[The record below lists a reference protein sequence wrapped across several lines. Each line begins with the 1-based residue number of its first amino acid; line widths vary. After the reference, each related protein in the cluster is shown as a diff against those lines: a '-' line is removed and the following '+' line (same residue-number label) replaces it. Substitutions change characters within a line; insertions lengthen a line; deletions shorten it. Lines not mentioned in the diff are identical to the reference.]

1 MKKSNSKNRIVKS
14 IIRPLNTKEKGVME
28 FLVYKDKSAFV
39 GVCLTFDIIEE
50 GNNPVLLMRS
60 IRESA
65 ELHLKTV
72 RKNNMPNDLL
82 NRYAPQEYWEKY
94 FKVTDQIKTQ
104 SKKNTNNYPVV
115 SPYTQSRLSTLQFA

>member
-1 MKKSNSKNRIVKS
+1 MKKGELKSK

-28 FLVYKDKSAFV
+28 FLVYKEKNTFV
-39 GVCLTFDIIEE
+39 GVCLTFDIVEE
-50 GNNPVLLMRS
+50 GNNPVLLMKS

-72 RKNNMPNDLL
+72 RKNNMSNDLL
-82 NRYAPQEYWEKY
+82 NRYAPNEYWEKY

>member
-1 MKKSNSKNRIVKS
+1 MKKGELKSK

-28 FLVYKDKSAFV
+28 FLVYKEKNTFV
-39 GVCLTFDIIEE
+39 GVCLTFDIVEE
-50 GNNPVLLMRS
+50 GNNPVLLMKS

-72 RKNNMPNDLL
+72 RKNNMSNDLL
-82 NRYAPQEYWEKY
+82 NRYAPKEYWEKY

-115 SPYTQSRLSTLQFA
+115 SPYTQSRLPTLQFA